1 MLSGEIDCY
10 ASPERDWDEKYSAEL
25 EELFY
30 AFKNCGEALFGTSFH
45 QLGNLSTFIRY
56 VETTSLLYG

>member
-1 MLSGEIDCY
+1 MSDGSDGY
-10 ASPERDWDEKYSAEL
+10 ASPECYWDEKHSAQL

-30 AFKNCGEALFGTSFH
+30 AFKSCGEALFGTAFH

-56 VETTSLLYG
+56 VETTTILYA